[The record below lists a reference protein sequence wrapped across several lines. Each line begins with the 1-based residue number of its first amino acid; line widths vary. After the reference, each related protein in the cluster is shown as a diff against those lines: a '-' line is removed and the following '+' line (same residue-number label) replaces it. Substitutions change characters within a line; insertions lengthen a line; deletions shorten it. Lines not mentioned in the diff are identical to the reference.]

1 MRWREISAICLAVLL
16 AACASQQV
24 FEEDRSYMVTGEATP
39 ASVTAMRGLL
49 RQTGPS
55 YVTLTVAEAHK
66 RNKSLQSD
74 PALAVSS
81 GSGFVVDK
89 SGYVMTAA
97 HVAIQKGYTV
107 TARGSDGRLYSGKVV
122 ELRPKNDMALV
133 KLTGFEGTPA
143 LPVGNPCLRKGE
155 SVYTLGKPHAQGD
168 TARIGQV
175 ETMHFGRPV
184 QYGAFGYPDAMVL
197 RMSTQKGES
206 GGPVF
211 NQSGQLSGMV
221 VSTLSDGNG
230 RPLNLAHAVPSTS
243 LASFLCESISCSANW
258 KSLSQRSTDSC
269 PQF

>member
-1 MRWREISAICLAVLL
+1 
-16 AACASQQV
+16 
-24 FEEDRSYMVTGEATP
+24 
-39 ASVTAMRGLL
+39 
-49 RQTGPS
+49 
-55 YVTLTVAEAHK
+55 
-66 RNKSLQSD
+66 
-74 PALAVSS
+74 
-81 GSGFVVDK
+81 
-89 SGYVMTAA
+89 
-97 HVAIQKGYTV
+97 
-107 TARGSDGRLYSGKVV
+107 
-122 ELRPKNDMALV
+122 LV

-143 LPVGNPCLRKGE
+143 LPVDNPCLRKGE

-211 NQSGQLSGMV
+211 NQSGELSGMV

-243 LASFLCESISCSANW
+243 LASFLCESIACSTYW